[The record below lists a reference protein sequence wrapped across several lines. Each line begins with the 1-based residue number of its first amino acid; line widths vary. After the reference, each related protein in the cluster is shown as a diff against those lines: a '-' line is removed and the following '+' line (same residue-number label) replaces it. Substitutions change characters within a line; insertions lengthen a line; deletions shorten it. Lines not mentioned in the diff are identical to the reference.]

1 MKERMIVVVMA
12 LCFVT
17 GATAITQQANAA
29 DMPGLIG
36 IQYGNEDFERAQS
49 FVTLS
54 SLDQIW
60 GQGSDSGYGR
70 QWAAKWEGS
79 IVGPASGDVKFELEN
94 DQSIKVEIAGKV
106 VVNSKGATSGSMKM
120 VKGKKY
126 PIVVTYIK
134 EGAEFL
140 CSLKVEWSWAGQ
152 AASVVGGNNLVHSDA
167 RENELKAIM
176 AAADDDDGDEEGGGE
191 DDDKELS
198 FSDLPAPVQATVKAH
213 LNGAVI
219 DDIDSGT
226 DDGKRV
232 YEVEAK
238 LDDDR
243 ELNLTILMNGE
254 LYKKRVDLPLN
265 PKEKMPAKG
274 VIPPSGDTVAL
285 WLFDESDYP
294 HTTITDA
301 SAYAKADLCLMDGG
315 AMVGGKFGNALQVS
329 GSDYALC
336 YAGFAGKVS
345 EEEFRERDGKPSA
358 LWGPT
363 EASGALLDG
372 LAGKKWTI
380 EVWLNLSSAA
390 DGVTIFDMGRAY
402 EPGVIV
408 KLGGGKVEV
417 VNNYAGVKAV
427 CPAKL

>member
-1 MKERMIVVVMA
+1 MLLFLSCLMG
-12 LCFVT
+12 FT
-17 GATAITQQANAA
+17 GQGSAA
-29 DMPGLIG
+29 EKAGLVG
-36 IQYGNEDFERAQS
+36 IQYGDEDFEKPQS
-49 FVTLS
+49 FGTLS

-60 GQGSDSGYGR
+60 GQGSDSGFGK
-70 QWAAKWEGS
+70 QSAAKWEGS
-79 IVGPASGDVKFELEN
+79 IVGPVSGDVRFELEN

-106 VVNSKGATSGSMKM
+106 VANSKGATSGSMKM
-120 VKGKKY
+120 LKGKKY
-126 PIVVTYIK
+126 PIAVTYIK
-134 EGAEFL
+134 EGSDFL

-152 AASVVGGNNLVHSDA
+152 AASVVGGKNLVHSDA

-176 AAADDDDGDEEGGGE
+176 AAAGDDGDEEGGGD

-198 FSDLPAPVQATVKAH
+198 FSDLPAAVQATVKAH

-243 ELNLTILMNGE
+243 ELKLTILMNGE

-265 PKEKMPAKG
+265 PKEKVLADG
-274 VIPPSGDTVAL
+274 VIAPSGDTVAL

-345 EEEFRERDGKPSA
+345 EEELRERDGKPSA

-363 EASGALLDG
+363 EASGAPLEG
-372 LAGKKWTI
+372 LAGEKWPI
-380 EVWLNLSSAA
+380 EVWLN
-390 DGVTIFDMGRAY
+390 F
-402 EPGVIV
+402 
-408 KLGGGKVEV
+408 
-417 VNNYAGVKAV
+417 
-427 CPAKL
+427 